1 MTSVDI
7 LRFAG
12 SKASA
17 TELVTLSSGFILTI
31 IVELDLFFE
40 IVSRVS
46 AHVETG
52 VVSSGSLVFTV
63 EKSDAGGKVIL
74 VIDFSN
80 HLVYLVPEDS
90 ANTVECLV
98 ILHEM
103 CPRGLDVCWKTCIY
117 FD

>member
-7 LRFAG
+7 FRFAG
-12 SKASA
+12 SKTSA
-17 TELVTLSSGFILTI
+17 TELVAFSPGSVLTI
-31 IVELDLFFE
+31 FFE
-40 IVSRVS
+40 TNLFVGVVPRVS
-46 AHVETG
+46 ARVETG
-52 VVSSGSLVFTV
+52 VPSGGSLVFTV
-63 EKSDAGGKVIL
+63 EKFDAGGEVIF

-80 HLVYLVPEDS
+80 HLVYLVPEYS

-117 FD
+117 FY

>member
-1 MTSVDI
+1 MTSVDV

-31 IVELDLFFE
+31 VVELDLFFE

-80 HLVYLVPEDS
+80 HLVYLVPEDP
-90 ANTVECLV
+90 ANAVECLV

-103 CPRGLDVCWKTCIY
+103 CPRSLNVCRKT
-117 FD
+117 